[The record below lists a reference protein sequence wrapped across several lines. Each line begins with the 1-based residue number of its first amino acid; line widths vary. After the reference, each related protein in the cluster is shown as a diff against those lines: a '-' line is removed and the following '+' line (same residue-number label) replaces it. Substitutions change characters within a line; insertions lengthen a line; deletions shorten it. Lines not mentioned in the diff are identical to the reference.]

1 MPSSSSSLLGYGA
14 STWSSSA
21 WSSSLSSTPSPSPSP
36 LSIPPSPSPSST
48 THRHRHTRRQA
59 RTPKTRLKHGHYIAK
74 SISRLL
80 SIYSYSHRFDKTDKT
95 NEKRLGMKK
104 KGRGEKTD
112 ARRCIKKN
120 KQTNKKRW
128 LSAWLSR
135 EKKKRERRKV
145 EGINRG
151 IDGVCVCEGKTSHCR
166 SCD

>member
-36 LSIPPSPSPSST
+36 LSITTVTVTVIDDTPSSTHSPSSANT
-48 THRHRHTRRQA
+48 K
-59 RTPKTRLKHGHYIAK
+59 KTRLKHGHYIAK

-80 SIYSYSHRFDKTDKT
+80 SIYSYSHRFDKIDKT
-95 NEKRLGMKK
+95 NETIGKERK
-104 KGRGEKTD
+104 KGEGKKCATVYKKTNKQKTVIVGVIVS
-112 ARRCIKKN
+112 RKKN
-120 KQTNKKRW
+120 
-128 LSAWLSR
+128 
-135 EKKKRERRKV
+135 EKDGKV